1 MKKQYESPEI
11 SIIQLTGGPMMYD
24 VISAASEPGTPA
36 GSRRR
41 STNTSSIWGDDEK
54 QETSSP
60 WN

>member
-11 SIIQLTGGPMMYD
+11 SIIQLTGGPMMD
-24 VISAASEPGTPA
+24 VISPAPHGGTPA
-36 GSRRR
+36 GSRRH
-41 STNTSSIWGDDEK
+41 STTTGSIWGDDEK

>member
-24 VISAASEPGTPA
+24 VISPAPHGGTPA

-41 STNTSSIWGDDEK
+41 STNTSSIWGDDEI

-60 WN
+60 WK